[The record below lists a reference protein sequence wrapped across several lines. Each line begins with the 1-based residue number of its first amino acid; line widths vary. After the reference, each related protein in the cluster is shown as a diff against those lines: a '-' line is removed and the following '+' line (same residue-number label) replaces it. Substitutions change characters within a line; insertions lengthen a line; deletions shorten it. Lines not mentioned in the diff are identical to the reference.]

1 MAKKDFG
8 AVDTASPVNRQ
19 INEAVQE
26 QPVQEPFYRFSL
38 KLPAVCEGYLKE
50 MAWRNRITITEYLT
64 RLVQADMDAHAGENK
79 SWSTV

>member
-8 AVDTASPVNRQ
+8 AVDTTSPVNRQ
-19 INEAVQE
+19 IHTAVQE
-26 QPVQEPFYRFSL
+26 QPPEPFYRFSL

-64 RLVQADMDAHAGENK
+64 RLVQADMNAHAGENK